1 MRLIR
6 YTYPNTRRFV
16 DSSAYAARAPWT
28 SFERDV
34 ERLVASAL
42 GQSAPDTGGNTF
54 PLDLY
59 RDEKNSYVR
68 AELPGVAREDIKVEV
83 ADETLTI
90 TAARKTP
97 ASGDQSPA
105 QSVTLSRSL
114 SLHEAVQSDQIA
126 AAYENGVLTVTLPR
140 RVKAQPQKIT
150 VPVK

>member
-1 MRLIR
+1 MRFIR
-6 YTYPNTRRFV
+6 YSYPNTRRFV
-16 DSSAYAARAPWT
+16 DSAAHAARAPWT
-28 SFERDV
+28 GLEREV

-42 GQSAPDTGGNTF
+42 GQSAPDAGGNTF
-54 PLDLY
+54 PVDLY

-83 ADETLTI
+83 ADDTLTI

-97 ASGDQSPA
+97 GSGEQSPA

-114 SLHEAVQSDQIA
+114 SLNEAVQSDQIA
-126 AAYENGVLTVTLPR
+126 AACENGVLTVTLPR
-140 RVKAQPQKIT
+140 RAKAQPQKIT